1 MPTAKPKAPAKT
13 KAASKP
19 APAPLPAFAK
29 LIAAF
34 AKDDA
39 VAQGGMFGAI
49 SLNIG
54 GKGFVMQTKKGELVY
69 KLPRE
74 RVVALTETGGGVA
87 WDPGHGRA
95 MKEWLS
101 VLPEKVDVVALGKEA
116 KAFVGKGS

>member
-1 MPTAKPKAPAKT
+1 M
-13 KAASKP
+13 
-19 APAPLPAFAK
+19 

-34 AKDDA
+34 AKDAA

-54 GKGFVMQTKKGELVY
+54 GKGFVMQTNRGELVY

-74 RVVALTETGGGVA
+74 RVAGLTASGAGIA

-95 MKEWLS
+95 MKEWVS
-101 VLPEKVDVVALGKEA
+101 VLPDKVDVVALAKEA
-116 KAFVGKGS
+116 KAFVGNAL

>member
-1 MPTAKPKAPAKT
+1 MPTAQPKAPAKT
-13 KAASKP
+13 KAAAKP
-19 APAPLPAFAK
+19 APVPSPAFTK
-29 LIAAF
+29 LVATF
-34 AKDDA
+34 AKDET
-39 VAQGGMFGAI
+39 VAQGSMFGAI
-49 SLNIG
+49 SLTIG

-74 RVVALTETGGGVA
+74 KVAELVAAGSGVA

-101 VLPEKVDVVALGKEA
+101 VLPEKVDVVALGKQA